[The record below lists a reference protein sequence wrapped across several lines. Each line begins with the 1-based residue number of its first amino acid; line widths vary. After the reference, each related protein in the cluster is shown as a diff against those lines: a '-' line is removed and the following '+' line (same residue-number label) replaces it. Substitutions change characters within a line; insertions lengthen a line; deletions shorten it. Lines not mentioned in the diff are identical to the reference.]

1 MRERCNFDPNI
12 PYLGYPNKE
21 DSSLSS
27 DDGEKNDDDVNRD
40 NSDKNDDGNKSEDD
54 FEITLKFNHQ
64 RKKILLLSFRC
75 YFIIYHS
82 KSVILSEDVPL
93 EFTSEWL
100 S

>member
-64 RKKILLLSFRC
+64 RKQSYSYLLV
-75 YFIIYHS
+75 
-82 KSVILSEDVPL
+82 VILSYIILRVL
-93 EFTSEWL
+93 F
-100 S
+100 